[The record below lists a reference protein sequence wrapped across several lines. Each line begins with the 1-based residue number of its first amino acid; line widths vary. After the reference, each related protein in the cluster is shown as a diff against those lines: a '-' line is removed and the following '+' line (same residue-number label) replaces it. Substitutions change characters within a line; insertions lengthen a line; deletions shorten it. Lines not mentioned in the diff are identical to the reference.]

1 MFIISTYCASYKTD
15 MKKNIFITLLLLGA
29 VYSVSA
35 QEIPEKSIEKTTE
48 LNEVAIIKTKK
59 AVEQKADRTI
69 FDFAGQPSLNTGS
82 VLEGIK
88 KLPGLIASDIAGM
101 MYQGKQLDV
110 FMDGRPLNI
119 SSNELN
125 AFLEGMPANAIEKI
139 EIITQPGAE
148 FPATSGGAIL
158 NIITNKNA
166 KNYLSATYTNSTSF
180 TSYDSVRWRMNNS
193 LLLSAKNKYFGWQ
206 LNFGQNYRESAIW
219 TLLEKEEDNTTSL
232 LSGTNADRVGRN
244 NFAKSALTFDIGK
257 DRLLLNYDI
266 TQNNNDSH
274 TLGYGPSFNTNDASV
289 SIGLR
294 QDAVLTYQK
303 KFENAAKKLEFK
315 FNYNGN
321 ANDFEMSPIANASS
335 TLDNS
340 SNQNLYNFKFDYSQP
355 IKFSDEGKLSFGSLY
370 EELLFDTQSKG
381 VKNLDYKRRTAASY
395 IELQSKFD
403 KVNFI
408 VGSRAEDY
416 DITGNTDKAAL
427 NSFKQFRFFPNASAQ
442 YNFDKSI
449 YFNVNYNKKI
459 TLPSTSA
466 LNPNNTN
473 YQNPNIDYSG
483 NPNLQPT
490 IFDNYEVKLSA
501 FDYAFISYNISS
513 AKNQV
518 INRVTLDNDIVVN
531 SNENIPEIKIHNFS
545 VGMPIPYM
553 LITKGLKETMKMNV
567 NPDTMNFL
575 YLYAG
580 YQYHQ
585 IPNVDTNGF
594 WMFNFM
600 SQIVLPEQIK
610 FVANYNYINPNGNYF
625 YFIAVK
631 PFRNALDLTF
641 SKKFLKD
648 QLTLSIYADDVLNA
662 NKNAFNSYQTPLL
675 ITNKMDSRKFGFS
688 LNYKIPIKN
697 KLAKENPNLLNKEKK
712 EENSIMDQ

>member
-1 MFIISTYCASYKTD
+1 
-15 MKKNIFITLLLLGA
+15 MKKLGLIA
-29 VYSVSA
+29 MLTFTGVFAVSA
-35 QEIPEKSIEKTTE
+35 QTTPEKAVEKTTE
-48 LNEVAIIKTKK
+48 LNEVTIIKTKK
-59 AVEQKADRTI
+59 AIEQKADRTI
-69 FDFAGQPSLNTGS
+69 FNFADQPSLNTGS

-119 SSNELN
+119 STTELN

-180 TSYDSVRWRMNNS
+180 TSYDDLRWRMNNS

-206 LNFGQNYRESAIW
+206 LNIGQNYRESAVW
-219 TLLEKEEDNTTSL
+219 TSLEKQENGMNSL
-232 LSGTNADRVGRN
+232 LTETDADRTGRN
-244 NFAKSALTFDIGK
+244 NFIKSALTFDIGK
-257 DRLLLNYDI
+257 DRLLLNYDL
-266 TQNNNDSH
+266 TQNNNDGS
-274 TLGYGPSFNTNDASV
+274 TIGNGPGFSTNDASKSTGV
-289 SIGLR
+289 R
-294 QDAVLTYQK
+294 QDAVVTYQK
-303 KFENAAKKLEFK
+303 KFENTSKKLEFK
-315 FNYNGN
+315 FNYNN
-321 ANDFEMSPIANASS
+321 NTNDFELSPIGTSES
-335 TLDNS
+335 ILENS
-340 SNQNLYNFKFDYSQP
+340 SNQNLYNAKFDYSQP
-355 IKFSDEGKLSFGSLY
+355 IKFSDEGKVSFGGLF
-370 EELLFDTQSKG
+370 EDLLFDAASKG
-381 VKNLDYKRRTAASY
+381 ITNLEYKRRTTASY
-395 IELQSKFD
+395 LEFQTKFD

-408 VGSRAEDY
+408 LGGRAEDY
-416 DITGNTDKAAL
+416 NITGKTDIAELSA
-427 NSFKQFRFFPNASAQ
+427 FKQFRFFPNASAQ
-442 YNFDKSI
+442 YNFNKSI
-449 YFNVNYNKKI
+449 NFNLNYNKKI

-473 YQNPNIDYSG
+473 YQNPNVDYSG

-518 INRVTLDNDIVVN
+518 INRVTLDNNLVFN
-531 SNENIPEIKIHNFS
+531 TNENIPEVKIHNFS
-545 VGMPIPYM
+545 VAMPIPYM
-553 LITKGLKETMKMNV
+553 LFTKGLTETMKMNV

-575 YLYAG
+575 YVYAG

-585 IPNVDTNGF
+585 IPNIDTNGF
-594 WMFNFM
+594 WMFNLM
-600 SQIVLPEQIK
+600 SQILLPEKIK
-610 FVANYNYINPNGNYF
+610 FVANYNYIVPKGNYF
-625 YFIAVK
+625 YFIAVE
-631 PFRNALDLTF
+631 PIRNSLDFTF

-648 QLTLSIYADDVLNA
+648 QLTLSIYADDILNT
-662 NKNAFNSYQTPLL
+662 NRNAFNSFETPLL
-675 ITNKMDSRKFGFS
+675 ISSKLDTRKFGFS
-688 LNYKIPIKN
+688 LNYKIPTKN

-712 EENSIMDQ
+712 EEDGILNQ

>member
-1 MFIISTYCASYKTD
+1 
-15 MKKNIFITLLLLGA
+15 MKKIQLIALLSLTSF
-29 VYSVSA
+29 YTVSA
-35 QEIPEKSIEKTTE
+35 QTTPEKAPEKTTE
-48 LNEVAIIKTKK
+48 LNEVTIIKTKK
-59 AVEQKADRTI
+59 AIEQKADRTI
-69 FDFAGQPSLNTGS
+69 FNFADQPNLNTGS

-119 SSNELN
+119 STNELN

-166 KNYLSATYTNSTSF
+166 KKYLSATYTNSTSF
-180 TSYDSVRWRMNNS
+180 TSYDDVRLRMNNS

-206 LNFGQNYRESAIW
+206 LNLGQNYRESAVW
-219 TLLEKEEDNTTSL
+219 TSLQKQENGMNSL
-232 LSGTNADRVGRN
+232 LSKTDADRTGRN
-244 NFAKSALTFDIGK
+244 NFIKSALTFDIGK
-257 DRLLLNYDI
+257 DRLLLNYDV
-266 TQNNNDSH
+266 THNNNDSN
-274 TLGYGPSFNTNDASV
+274 TLGSGPGFSTNDASQ
-289 SIGLR
+289 STGLR
-294 QDAVLTYQK
+294 QDAVVTYQK
-303 KFENAAKKLEFK
+303 KFKDAAKKLEFK
-315 FNYNGN
+315 FNYNNNTNEFQLNPVGSS
-321 ANDFEMSPIANASS
+321 AS

-340 SNQNLYNFKFDYSQP
+340 SNQNLYNAKFDYSQP
-355 IKFSDEGKLSFGSLY
+355 MKFSDEGKISFGALY
-370 EELLFDTQSKG
+370 EELLFDAKSMGTT
-381 VKNLDYKRRTAASY
+381 NLEYKRRTTASY
-395 IELQSKFD
+395 LEFQTKFD
-403 KVNFI
+403 KINFI
-408 VGSRAEDY
+408 VGGRAEDY
-416 DITGNTDKAAL
+416 NITGKTDVAAL
-427 NSFKQFRFFPNASAQ
+427 SSFKQFRFFPNASAQ
-442 YNFDKSI
+442 YNFSTSVN
-449 YFNVNYNKKI
+449 FNVNYNKKI

-473 YQNPNIDYSG
+473 YQNPNVDYSG

-518 INRVTLDNDIVVN
+518 INRVTLNNDVVIN
-531 SNENIPEIKIHNFS
+531 TNENIPEVKIHNFS

-553 LITKGLKETMKMNV
+553 LFTKGLAETMKMNV

-575 YLYAG
+575 YVYTG

-600 SQIVLPEQIK
+600 SQIVLPKKIK
-610 FVANYNYINPNGNYF
+610 FVANYNYVVPKGNYF
-625 YFIAVK
+625 YFIAVE
-631 PFRNALDLTF
+631 PLRNSLDLTF

-648 QLTLSIYADDVLNA
+648 QLTLSVFADDVLNT
-662 NKNAFNSYQTPLL
+662 NRNAFNAFETPLL
-675 ITNKMDSRKFGFS
+675 ISSKQDTRKFGFS
-688 LNYKIPIKN
+688 LNYKIPTKN
-697 KLAKENPNLLNKEKK
+697 KLAKETPNLLNKEKK
-712 EENSIMDQ
+712 EEEGIITQ

>member
-1 MFIISTYCASYKTD
+1 
-15 MKKNIFITLLLLGA
+15 MKNLHLAALLLLGSI
-29 VYSVSA
+29 YTISA
-35 QEIPEKSIEKTTE
+35 QKAPEKTVEKTTE

-69 FDFAGQPSLNTGS
+69 FNFADQPSLNTGS

-110 FMDGRPLNI
+110 FMDGRSLNI
-119 SSNELN
+119 STNELN
-125 AFLEGMPANAIEKI
+125 AFLEGMPANAIERI

-180 TSYDSVRWRMNNS
+180 TNYSDLRWRLNNS

-206 LNFGQNYRESAIW
+206 LNVGQNYRESAIW
-219 TLLEKEEDNTTSL
+219 TSLEKEENNATTL
-232 LSGTNADRVGRN
+232 LSKTNADRVGRN
-244 NFAKSALTFDIGK
+244 NYIKSALTFDIGK

-266 TQNNNDSH
+266 TQNNNDSY
-274 TLGYGPSFNTNDASV
+274 TLGNGPGFSTNDASV
-289 SIGLR
+289 STGIR
-294 QDAVLTYQK
+294 QDAVVTYQK
-303 KFENAAKKLEFK
+303 KFDNVAKKLEFK
-315 FNYNGN
+315 FNYNSN
-321 ANDFEMSPIANASS
+321 NNDFELSPRMNNNVTLENAS
-335 TLDNS
+335 
-340 SNQNLYNFKFDYSQP
+340 NQQLYNFKFDYSQP
-355 IKFSDEGKLSFGSLY
+355 LKFSDEGKLSFGSLY
-370 EELLFDTQSKG
+370 EELLFDAQSKG
-381 VKNLDYKRRTAASY
+381 VQNLDYKRRTAASY

-403 KVNFI
+403 KMNFI
-408 VGSRAEDY
+408 VGGRAEDY
-416 DITGNTDKAAL
+416 NITGNTDTAELTA
-427 NSFKQFRFFPNASAQ
+427 FKQFRFFPNASAQ
-442 YNFDKSI
+442 YNFNQSI

-501 FDYAFISYNISS
+501 FDYAFVSYNISA

-518 INRVTLDNDIVVN
+518 ITRVSLENDVVIN

-553 LITKGLKETMKMNV
+553 LFTKGLTETMKMNV

-575 YLYAG
+575 YVYAG

-585 IPNVDTNGF
+585 IPNVDTKGF
-594 WMFNFM
+594 WMFNLM
-600 SQIVLPEQIK
+600 SQIVLPEKIK
-610 FVANYNYINPNGNYF
+610 FVANYNYIIPKGNYF

-641 SKKFLKD
+641 SRKFLND
-648 QLTLSIYADDVLNA
+648 QLTLSIYADDVLNS
-662 NKNAFNSYQTPLL
+662 NQNAFNSYETPLL
-675 ITNKMDSRKFGFS
+675 ISNKMDSRKFGFS
-688 LNYKIPIKN
+688 LNYKIPTKN
-697 KLAKENPNLLNKEKK
+697 KLAKENPNLLNKDKK
-712 EENSIMDQ
+712 EEGGILNP

>member
-1 MFIISTYCASYKTD
+1 
-15 MKKNIFITLLLLGA
+15 MKKIYLVALIAIASFSTL
-29 VYSVSA
+29 SA
-35 QEIPEKSIEKTTE
+35 QTTPEKAPEKSTE

-59 AVEQKADRTI
+59 AIEQKADRTI
-69 FDFAGQPSLNTGS
+69 FDFAGQASLNTGS

-119 SSNELN
+119 STTELN

-180 TSYDSVRWRMNNS
+180 TSYDDVRWRMNNS

-206 LNFGQNYRESAIW
+206 LNVGQNYRESAIW
-219 TLLEKEEDNTTSL
+219 TSLEKEENGMTSL
-232 LSGTNADRVGRN
+232 LSRTDADRIGRN
-244 NFAKSALTFDIGK
+244 NFIKSALTFDIGK
-257 DRLLLNYDI
+257 DRLLLNYDL
-266 TQNNNDSH
+266 TQNNNDSY
-274 TLGYGPSFNTNDASV
+274 TLGNGPGFTTNDASV
-289 SIGLR
+289 STGLR
-294 QDAVLTYQK
+294 QDAVVTYQK
-303 KFENAAKKLEFK
+303 KFENTAKKLEFK
-315 FNYNGN
+315 FNYNN
-321 ANDFEMSPIANASS
+321 NTNDFELSPIGNTSS

-355 IKFSDEGKLSFGSLY
+355 IKFSNEGKLSFGSLY
-370 EELLFDTQSKG
+370 EELLFDAASKG
-381 VKNLDYKRRTAASY
+381 VTNLDYKRRTAASY

-408 VGSRAEDY
+408 LGGRAEDY
-416 DITGNTDKAAL
+416 NITGKTDTAELTA
-427 NSFKQFRFFPNASAQ
+427 FKQFRFFPNASAQ
-442 YNFDKSI
+442 YNFNNSI
-449 YFNVNYNKKI
+449 YFNMNYNKKI

-501 FDYAFISYNISS
+501 YDYAFISYNISS

-518 INRVTLDNDIVVN
+518 INRVTLNNDLVVN
-531 SNENIPEIKIHNFS
+531 TNENIPEIKIHNFS

-553 LITKGLKETMKMNV
+553 LFTKGLAETMKMNV

-575 YLYAG
+575 YVYAG

-600 SQIVLPEQIK
+600 SQIVLPKQIK
-610 FVANYNYINPNGNYF
+610 FVANYNYIIPKGNYF

-631 PFRNALDLTF
+631 PFRNALDLSF
-641 SKKFLKD
+641 SKKFMKD
-648 QLTLSIYADDVLNA
+648 QLTLSIYADDVLNS
-662 NKNAFNSYQTPLL
+662 NENAFNSYETPLL
-675 ITNKMDSRKFGFS
+675 ISNKMDTRKFGFS
-688 LNYKIPIKN
+688 LNYKIPTKN
-697 KLAKENPNLLNKEKK
+697 KLAKENPNLLNKDKK
-712 EENSIMDQ
+712 EDSGILNQ

>member
-1 MFIISTYCASYKTD
+1 MRKLGLIAMMTFASV
-15 MKKNIFITLLLLGA
+15 FA
-29 VYSVSA
+29 VSA
-35 QEIPEKSIEKTTE
+35 QTTPEKAPEKTTE
-48 LNEVAIIKTKK
+48 LNEVTVIKTKK
-59 AVEQKADRTI
+59 AIEQKADRTI
-69 FDFAGQPSLNTGS
+69 FNFSDQPSLNTGS

-119 SSNELN
+119 STNELN

-180 TSYDSVRWRMNNS
+180 TSYDQVRWRMNNS

-206 LNFGQNYRESAIW
+206 LNLGQNYRESAVW
-219 TLLEKEEDNTTSL
+219 ASLEKQGNGMNSL
-232 LSGTNADRVGRN
+232 LSKTDADRVGRN
-244 NFAKSALTFDIGK
+244 NFVKSALTFDIGK

-266 TQNNNDSH
+266 THNNNDSY
-274 TLGYGPSFNTNDASV
+274 TLGNGPGFSTNDASM
-289 SIGLR
+289 SSGLR
-294 QDAVLTYQK
+294 QDAVVTYQK
-303 KFENAAKKLEFK
+303 KFENTSKKLEFK
-315 FNYNGN
+315 FNYNN
-321 ANDFEMSPIANASS
+321 NTNDFELSPVGNSLV
-335 TLDNS
+335 TLANS
-340 SNQNLYNFKFDYSQP
+340 SHQNLYNAKVDFSQP
-355 IKFSDEGKLSFGSLY
+355 IKFSDEGKVSLGALY
-370 EELLFDTQSKG
+370 EELLFDAASRG
-381 VKNLDYKRRTAASY
+381 VTNLEYKRRTAASY
-395 IELQSKFD
+395 VEVQTKFD
-403 KVNFI
+403 KMNFI
-408 VGSRAEDY
+408 VGGRAEEY
-416 DITGNTDKAAL
+416 NITGKTDVAVLSA
-427 NSFKQFRFFPNASAQ
+427 FKQFRFFPNASAQ
-442 YNFDKSI
+442 YNFSNSVN
-449 YFNVNYNKKI
+449 FNMNYNKKI

-473 YQNPNIDYSG
+473 YQNPNVDYSG

-518 INRVTLDNDIVVN
+518 INRVTLDADLVVN
-531 SNENIPEIKIHNFS
+531 TNENIPEVKIHNFS

-553 LITKGLKETMKMNV
+553 LFTKGLAETLKMNV

-575 YLYAG
+575 YVYAG

-594 WMFNFM
+594 WMLNFM
-600 SQIVLPEQIK
+600 SQLVLPEKIK
-610 FVANYNYINPNGNYF
+610 FVANYNYIIPKGNYF
-625 YFIAVK
+625 YFIAVE
-631 PFRNALDLTF
+631 PIRNSLDLTF

-648 QLTLSIYADDVLNA
+648 QLTLSIYADDVLNT
-662 NKNAFNSYQTPLL
+662 NRNAFNSFETPLL
-675 ITNKMDSRKFGFS
+675 ISSKQDTRKFGFS
-688 LNYKIPIKN
+688 LNYKIPTKN

-712 EENSIMDQ
+712 EDDGILNQ

>member
-1 MFIISTYCASYKTD
+1 
-15 MKKNIFITLLLLGA
+15 MKKINWVALLLIGSI
-29 VYSVSA
+29 YTVSA
-35 QEIPEKSIEKTTE
+35 QNAAEKTVEKTTE

-59 AVEQKADRTI
+59 AIEQKADRTI
-69 FDFAGQPSLNTGS
+69 FNFADQPSLNTGS

-119 SSNELN
+119 STNELN
-125 AFLEGMPANAIEKI
+125 AFLEGMPANAIERI

-166 KNYLSATYTNSTSF
+166 KTYLSATYTNSTSF
-180 TSYDSVRWRMNNS
+180 TSYDDLRWRVNNS
-193 LLLSAKNKYFGWQ
+193 ILLSAKNKYFGWQ
-206 LNFGQNYRESAIW
+206 LNLGQNYRESAIW
-219 TLLEKEEDNTTSL
+219 TSLEKQENNTNSL
-232 LSGTNADRVGRN
+232 LSRTDADRVGRN
-244 NFAKSALTFDIGK
+244 NYIKSALTFDIGK
-257 DRLLLNYDI
+257 DRLLLNYDL
-266 TQNNNDSH
+266 TENNNDSY
-274 TLGYGPSFNTNDASV
+274 TLGNGPGFSTNDASI
-289 SIGLR
+289 STGLR
-294 QDAVLTYQK
+294 QDAVATYQK
-303 KFENAAKKLEFK
+303 KFEDAAKKLEVK
-315 FNYNGN
+315 FNFNSNSSDFQLSPVAN
-321 ANDFEMSPIANASS
+321 ANN
-335 TLDNS
+335 TLENS
-340 SNQNLYNFKFDYSQP
+340 SDQKLYNLKFDYSQP
-355 IKFSDEGKLSFGSLY
+355 LKFSDEGKLSFGSLY
-370 EELLFDTQSKG
+370 EELLFDAQSKG
-381 VKNLDYKRRTAASY
+381 VQNLEYKRRTAASY
-395 IELQSKFD
+395 VELQSRFN

-408 VGSRAEDY
+408 LGGRAEDY
-416 DITGNTDKAAL
+416 NITGKTDVSAL
-427 NSFKQFRFFPNASAQ
+427 TAFKQFRFFPNASAQ
-442 YNFDKSI
+442 YNFNKMI
-449 YFNVNYNKKI
+449 YLNANYNKKI

-518 INRVTLDNDIVVN
+518 INKVSLENDVVIN
-531 SNENIPEIKIHNFS
+531 SNENIPEIKIHNFN

-553 LITKGLKETMKMNV
+553 LFTKGLTETLKMNV

-575 YLYAG
+575 YVYAG

-585 IPNVDTNGF
+585 IPNVATKGF

-600 SQIVLPEQIK
+600 SQIVLPQKIK
-610 FVANYNYINPNGNYF
+610 FVANYNYIIPRGNYF

-641 SKKFLKD
+641 SRKFLQD
-648 QLTLSIYADDVLNA
+648 QLTISIFADDVLNA
-662 NKNAFNSYQTPLL
+662 NRNAFNAYQTPLL
-675 ITNKMDSRKFGFS
+675 ISNKMDTRKFGFS
-688 LNYKIPIKN
+688 LNYKIPTKN

-712 EENSIMDQ
+712 EDTGILNQ

>member
-1 MFIISTYCASYKTD
+1 
-15 MKKNIFITLLLLGA
+15 MKKIYLTALMVIGSLSTL
-29 VYSVSA
+29 SA
-35 QEIPEKSIEKTTE
+35 QTNPEKSVEKTTE
-48 LNEVAIIKTKK
+48 LNEVAIVRTKK

-69 FDFAGQPSLNTGS
+69 FNFVDQPSLNTGS

-119 SSNELN
+119 STTELN
-125 AFLEGMPANAIEKI
+125 AFLEGMPANAIERI

-180 TSYDSVRWRMNNS
+180 TSYNDVRWRMNNS

-206 LNFGQNYRESAIW
+206 LNVGQNYRESAIW
-219 TLLEKEEDNTTSL
+219 TSLEKEENGTTSL
-232 LSGTNADRVGRN
+232 LSKTDADRIGRN
-244 NFAKSALTFDIGK
+244 NFVKSAVTIDIGK
-257 DRLLLNYDI
+257 DRLLLNYDL
-266 TQNNNDSH
+266 TQNNNDSY
-274 TLGYGPSFNTNDASV
+274 TIGNGPGFSTNDASV
-289 SIGLR
+289 STGLR
-294 QDAVLTYQK
+294 QDAVVTYQK
-303 KFENAAKKLEFK
+303 KFENTAKKLEFK
-315 FNYNGN
+315 FNYNN
-321 ANDFEMSPIANASS
+321 NTNDFALSPVGNSVS

-370 EELLFDTQSKG
+370 EELLFDAASKG
-381 VKNLDYKRRTAASY
+381 VTNLDYKRRTAASY

-408 VGSRAEDY
+408 LGGRAEDY
-416 DITGNTDKAAL
+416 NITGKTETAELTA
-427 NSFKQFRFFPNASAQ
+427 FKQFRFFPNASAQ
-442 YNFDKSI
+442 YNFNNSI

-501 FDYAFISYNISS
+501 YDYAFISYNISS

-518 INRVTLDNDIVVN
+518 INRVSLDNDLVVN
-531 SNENIPEIKIHNFS
+531 TNENIPEIKIHNFS

-553 LITKGLKETMKMNV
+553 LFTKGLAETMKMNV

-575 YLYAG
+575 YVYAG

-600 SQIVLPEQIK
+600 SQIVLPKKIK
-610 FVANYNYINPNGNYF
+610 FVANYNYIIPKGNYF

-631 PFRNALDLTF
+631 PFRNSLDLSF

-648 QLTLSIYADDVLNA
+648 QLTLSIYADDILNS
-662 NKNAFNSYQTPLL
+662 NENAFNSYETPLL
-675 ITNKMDSRKFGFS
+675 ISNKMDTRKFGFS
-688 LNYKIPIKN
+688 LNYKIPTKN
-697 KLAKENPNLLNKEKK
+697 KLAKENPNLLNKDKK
-712 EENSIMDQ
+712 EDSGILNQ

>member
-1 MFIISTYCASYKTD
+1 
-15 MKKNIFITLLLLGA
+15 MKKIYLIALMTIASFCKL
-29 VYSVSA
+29 SA
-35 QEIPEKSIEKTTE
+35 QTTLEKTPEKTTE
-48 LNEVAIIKTKK
+48 LDEVAIIKTKK

-69 FDFAGQPSLNTGS
+69 FNFADQPSLNTGS

-119 SSNELN
+119 STAELN

-180 TSYDSVRWRMNNS
+180 TSYDAVRWRMNNS

-206 LNFGQNYRESAIW
+206 LNVGQNYRESAIW
-219 TLLEKEEDNTTSL
+219 TSLEKKENGMMSL
-232 LSGTNADRVGRN
+232 LSRTDADRIGRN
-244 NFAKSALTFDIGK
+244 NFIKSAATIDIGK
-257 DRLLLNYDI
+257 DRLLLNYDL
-266 TQNNNDSH
+266 TQNNNDSY
-274 TLGYGPSFNTNDASV
+274 TLGNGPSFSTNDASV
-289 SIGLR
+289 NTSLR
-294 QDAVLTYQK
+294 QDAVVTYQK
-303 KFENAAKKLEFK
+303 KFGNTSKKLEFK
-315 FNYNGN
+315 FNYNN
-321 ANDFEMSPIANASS
+321 NTNDFELSPVGNSS
-335 TLDNS
+335 LTLANS
-340 SNQNLYNFKFDYSQP
+340 SNQNVYNFKFDYSQP

-370 EELLFDTQSKG
+370 EELLFEAASKG
-381 VKNLDYKRRTAASY
+381 NINLDYKRRTAASY

-403 KVNFI
+403 KMNFI
-408 VGSRAEDY
+408 VGGRAEDY
-416 DITGNTDKAAL
+416 NITGSTDTAELTA
-427 NSFKQFRFFPNASAQ
+427 FKQFRFFPNASAQ
-442 YNFDKSI
+442 YNFNNSI
-449 YFNVNYNKKI
+449 NFNVNYNKKI

-490 IFDNYEVKLSA
+490 LFDNYEVKLSA
-501 FDYAFISYNISS
+501 YDYAFINYNISS

-518 INRVTLDNDIVVN
+518 INRVTLNNDLVIN
-531 SNENIPEIKIHNFS
+531 TNENIPEIKIHNFS

-553 LITKGLKETMKMNV
+553 LFTEGLKETMKMNV

-575 YLYAG
+575 YVYAG

-585 IPNVDTNGF
+585 IPDVDTNGF

-600 SQIVLPEQIK
+600 SQIVLPKEIK
-610 FVANYNYINPNGNYF
+610 FVANYNYIIPKGNYF

-631 PFRNALDLTF
+631 PFRNALDLSF

-648 QLTLSIYADDVLNA
+648 QLTLSIYADDVLNT
-662 NKNAFNSYQTPLL
+662 NENAFNSYQTTLL
-675 ITNKMDSRKFGFS
+675 ISNKMDTRKFGFS
-688 LNYKIPIKN
+688 LNYKIPTKN
-697 KLAKENPNLLNKEKK
+697 KMAKESPNLLNKDKK
-712 EENSIMDQ
+712 EDSGILNQ